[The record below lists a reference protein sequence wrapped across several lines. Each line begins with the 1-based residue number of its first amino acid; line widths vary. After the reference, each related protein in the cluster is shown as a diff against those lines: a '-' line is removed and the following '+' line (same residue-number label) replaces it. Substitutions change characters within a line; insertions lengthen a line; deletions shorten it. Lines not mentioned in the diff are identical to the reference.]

1 MPVEQIQYNPDRIKA
16 IVTLIHRR
24 MANQIDD
31 VSFQREMK
39 QGGVTTAEFQFA
51 SAKATPP
58 KPSTQPPQ
66 PVSGFNPLPAEPAR
80 SSRLNHDL
88 LVVGDTIAQAIQKVI
103 GGQIAFIPTQSIT
116 SYRVHLLRFQAGQE
130 SNVKAIESDGAF
142 KNLQNMVSLPG
153 ASSIEI
159 KPSKVIGQPGFIDV
173 TIPREDEEFVKFT
186 ASAVPRECHNGK
198 APQTIL
204 GKDLYGEDVRLKE
217 FIHTAVVGES
227 GSGKSNWISQ
237 QVLIQSYWNS
247 PQFMKFAMI
256 DLAKRTFS
264 RFENY
269 AWLQQAPLL
278 EPDESAF
285 QEFTENLFEIHD
297 RRTEKFARC
306 GSILDWNRLHP
317 DKPEPIIMIMVEEL
331 GRALSAFGPEAM
343 DRMLVEFAENGRAN
357 GMYLTIG
364 MQRPAADS
372 KNGVINPRVFDN
384 LQTVIA
390 FRSGKSTAGLI
401 NYPQAQY
408 LRGKGH
414 GRVRLDCEWRDFQSY
429 WMGPDNGD
437 RIVKALDTWGR
448 QQYPSHCYQQRQRM
462 IPKAQADDLW
472 EEVAAA
478 NAPAQTAKKPDPD
491 YDRYLKYLELK
502 GRNTPK
508 QDIVRALFPGA
519 PRHKAISGNTL
530 KSYESQI
537 IALCKK
543 FE

>member
-1 MPVEQIQYNPDRIKA
+1 MPVAQQLTRIES
-16 IVTLIHRR
+16 IVR
-24 MANQIDD
+24 MIEMRSAGQMNDLD
-31 VSFQREMK
+31 FQRNLKEGK
-39 QGGVTTAEFQFA
+39 VTQSEYQAACQ
-51 SAKATPP
+51 KL
-58 KPSTQPPQ
+58 KPQ
-66 PVSGFNPLPAEPAR
+66 PTQNKTPAPQQAQGPNPLPSAPKHN
-80 SSRLNHDL
+80 SRLTHDL
-88 LVVGDTIAQAIQKVI
+88 LMVGDTIAQAIQKLI
-103 GGQIAFIPTQSIT
+103 GGSIGFIATQSIT
-116 SYRVHLLRFQAGQE
+116 SYRVHLLRFQAGPE

-142 KNLQNMVSLPG
+142 KNLQNMISLPSS
-153 ASSIEI
+153 ASIEI
-159 KPSKVIGQPGFIDV
+159 KPSKVIGQPGFIDI
-173 TIPREDEEFVKFT
+173 TIPREDEQFITF
-186 ASAVPRECHNGK
+186 SAELIKRECHDGK

-204 GKDLYGEDVRLKE
+204 GKDLYGEDVRLNG

-227 GSGKSNWISQ
+227 GSGKSNWIQQ

-247 PQFMKFAMI
+247 PQYMKFAMI

-269 AWLQQAPLL
+269 AWLFQDPLL
-278 EPDESAF
+278 DPDVA
-285 QEFTENLFEIHD
+285 EFEEFVDGLMQVHD

-331 GRALSAFGPEAM
+331 GRALSAFGSEAM
-343 DRMLVEFAENGRAN
+343 DRFLVEFAENGRAN

-401 NYPQAQY
+401 NYPQAQH

-414 GRVRLDCEWRDFQSY
+414 GRVRLDSEWKDFQSY
-429 WMGPDNGD
+429 WMGTDNGD
-437 RIVKALDTWGR
+437 RIVSGLDKWAR
-448 QQYPSHCYQQRQRM
+448 QNYQGHCYQRKQRM
-462 IPKAQADDLW
+462 IPKSNSGDLW
-472 EEVAAA
+472 DEVLEAEAA
-478 NAPAQTAKKPDPD
+478 PKKPNAD
-491 YDRYLKYLELK
+491 YARYQKYLELK
-502 GRNTPK
+502 EKNASK

-519 PRHKAISGNTL
+519 PRHKDVTGNTL
-530 KSYESQI
+530 KAYEKQI
-537 IALCKK
+537 TALCQK